1 MARIERMQYDLGETR
16 RSVGAAAGSANNL
29 GAGMKRTAILCAL
42 VIAGMFAVLELKDS
56 AGAQEIANNPL
67 PTPPGQVVFGRHCAS
82 CHDNP
87 SMNDRAP
94 DRRSLMK
101 LTPEKIYA
109 AVTTGSMAVPA
120 KDLTDEQKRA
130 VAEYLGGRLLDLT
143 DTGSAENMTNRCET
157 NATFDPVS
165 RGVASWNG
173 WGVDRNNTRFQERQA
188 AGLSAEQIPQLK
200 LKWAFG
206 FPKGDTAFGQP
217 TVVGGRIFVGSD
229 NGYVYSLDAASG
241 CVYWSFHAR
250 SGVRTAPLVAPLTG
264 QGAATYAVYAGDLR
278 ANAYALDASTGK
290 QIWMQELSDH
300 YTARITAA
308 PVLYEGR
315 VYFGISAME
324 EAFSAAPSYPCC
336 TFRGSVVALN
346 ANTGEQLWRT
356 YAIPE
361 EPKPVRKNSAG
372 TQLWAPAGA
381 AIWNSP
387 TIDAKRH
394 VLYVGTGDAYTEPA
408 SKNSDAVLAIDLAT
422 GKIVWSFQ
430 AVPNDAWMVGCVPV
444 STENCPKDLGV
455 DWDFG
460 SSPILVNVMGG
471 KQILLATPKSGT
483 VFALDPD
490 HTGDVLW
497 KINLSEKMAPNNGQI
512 AFGGAAD
519 AKTLYLALEDGT
531 FAAIDLT
538 SGNRKWQVRLE
549 SLDNLGQPT
558 INGEN
563 RTKAG
568 LRFGQSA
575 AVTEIPGAVFTG
587 GWDGILR
594 ALSTADGKVL
604 WQFNMAQDFK
614 TVNGV
619 AAKGG
624 SMGGPGVTVAN
635 GMVYVPSGYA
645 NVGGGMPGNVLLAF
659 SRE

>member
-1 MARIERMQYDLGETR
+1 MR
-16 RSVGAAAGSANNL
+16 RSLILRALGSACAFL
-29 GAGMKRTAILCAL
+29 VLAVGLTA
-42 VIAGMFAVLELKDS
+42 M
-56 AGAQEIANNPL
+56 AQEIANNPL
-67 PTPPGQVVFGRHCAS
+67 PTPPGQVVYGRQCAS

-87 SMNDRAP
+87 AMSDRAP
-94 DRRSLMK
+94 NRRALMK
-101 LTPEKIYA
+101 LTPEKVYES
-109 AVTTGSMAVPA
+109 VTTGSMAVPA
-120 KDLTDEQKRA
+120 KDLTDEQKRD

-143 DTGSAENMTNRCET
+143 DTGSAASMQNRC
-157 NATFDPVS
+157 ASSPALADLSASP
-165 RGVASWNG
+165 SWNG
-173 WGVDRNNTRFQERQA
+173 WAGDAENTRFRSAQS
-188 AGLSAEQIPQLK
+188 AGLSAAQVPNLK

-217 TVVGGRIFVGSD
+217 TVVAGRIFIGSD
-229 NGYVYSLDAASG
+229 NGYVYSLDALSG
-241 CVYWSFHAR
+241 CVYWSFHAK
-250 SGVRTAPLVAPLTG
+250 SGVRTAPVVARVMGAT
-264 QGAATYAVYAGDLR
+264 GAAYAVYFGDMR
-278 ANAYALDASTGK
+278 ANAYAVDAATGK
-290 QIWMQELSDH
+290 QISTQDLSDH

-308 PVLYEGR
+308 PATYEGR

-324 EAFSAAPSYPCC
+324 EAFSAAPTYPCC
-336 TFRGSVVALN
+336 TFRGSVVALD
-346 ANTGEQLWRT
+346 ANTGAQLWRT

-361 EPKPVRKNSAG
+361 EPQPVRKNSLG

-408 SKNSDAVLAIDLAT
+408 SKNSDAVLAIDLMS

-460 SSPILVNVMGG
+460 SSPILMTLASG

-483 VFALDPD
+483 AFALDPD
-490 HTGDVLW
+490 HAGNVVW

-519 AKTLYLALEDGT
+519 AKALYLALEDGT
-531 FAAIDLT
+531 FAAVDLA

-575 AVTEIPGAVFTG
+575 AVTGIPGAVFTP
-587 GWDGILR
+587 GWDGFVR
-594 ALSTADGKVL
+594 ALSTTDGKIL
-604 WQFNMAQDFK
+604 WQFNTAQDFK
-614 TVNGV
+614 CVNGV
-619 AAKGG
+619 ACKGG
-624 SMGGPGVTVAN
+624 SMGGPGVTVVN
-635 GMVYVPSGYA
+635 GMVYMPSGYA

-659 SRE
+659 SSK